1 MGAESPNPLSGF
13 NVVRLLPRS
22 DSVTCDGGPANG
34 GVRLGNWG
42 AAGGGGMTGPAPV
55 IESWTGGERRPST
68 KTLIT
73 SSVAIP
79 TVKKMKPRVAPMSP
93 QNPGLEWV
101 QGY

>member
-1 MGAESPNPLSGF
+1 
-13 NVVRLLPRS
+13 
-22 DSVTCDGGPANG
+22 
-34 GVRLGNWG
+34 
-42 AAGGGGMTGPAPV
+42 MTGPAPV